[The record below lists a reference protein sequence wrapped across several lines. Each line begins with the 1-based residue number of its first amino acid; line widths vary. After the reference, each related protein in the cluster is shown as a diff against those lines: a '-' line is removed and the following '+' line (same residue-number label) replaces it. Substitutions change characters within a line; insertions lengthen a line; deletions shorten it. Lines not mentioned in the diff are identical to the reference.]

1 MKAGTCHSTCDTGAL
16 LKRRYNGISLT
27 IRVPLSLS
35 LLHFLLNNNIKLFKK
50 LTEIIIDDIYN
61 INIYQRAVE
70 SIENNSLVVLDS
82 ADISFT

>member
-61 INIYQRAVE
+61 INIYQRAAE

>member
-1 MKAGTCHSTCDTGAL
+1 M
-16 LKRRYNGISLT
+16 
-27 IRVPLSLS
+27 
-35 LLHFLLNNNIKLFKK
+35 FKK

>member
-1 MKAGTCHSTCDTGAL
+1 MRH
-16 LKRRYNGISLT
+16 RRPFEEKIQWYIIDDSS
-27 IRVPLSLS
+27 LSLS
-35 LLHFLLNNNIKLFKK
+35 LYFLLNNNIKLFKK

-61 INIYQRAVE
+61 INIYQRAAE